1 MTTADKAESYDEL
14 LSRAKMYIRKTD
26 CNDPLRLAFQ
36 DMFPELAETEEEKI
50 KKKVIEVLKLNI
62 QGAKIQMMHSKNVD
76 RTFEIHACSEVIKW
90 LENKDKGK

>member
-1 MTTADKAESYDEL
+1 MFS
-14 LSRAKMYIRKTD
+14 IH

-62 QGAKIQMMHSKNVD
+62 QGAKIQMMHSQNVD